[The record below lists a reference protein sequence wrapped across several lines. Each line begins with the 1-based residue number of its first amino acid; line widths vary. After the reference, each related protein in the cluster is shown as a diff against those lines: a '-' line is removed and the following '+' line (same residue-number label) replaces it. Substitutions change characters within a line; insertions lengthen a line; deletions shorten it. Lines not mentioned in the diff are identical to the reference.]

1 MPAPDRPRHEFH
13 VEADPDLD
21 ALLRILGPFAVQGA
35 TPADIR
41 HAQNEEAAWSVI
53 EVIGLDPERAELLRL
68 RLSQVPSIRTVRLA
82 ASLALVGAAK

>member
-1 MPAPDRPRHEFH
+1 MPAPDQPRHEFH
-13 VEADPDLD
+13 IEADPDLD

-35 TPADIR
+35 ALADVR
-41 HAQNEEAAWSVI
+41 HAQTQEAAWSVI

-68 RLSQVPSIRTVRLA
+68 RLSQIPSVRAVRLG